1 MPNHPLLEVFGYPT
15 AASSE
20 EAAEHRNH
28 RLCPFGNRV
37 PKCTKNR
44 VADPLGVCSIKHK
57 DGNAIICPIR
67 FRQDEIVMADAAD
80 FFFAPDTRWLTLYEV
95 RLRTKQNAP
104 AGNIDIV
111 LVAFD
116 ERGQVMDFGAL
127 EIQSVYISGN
137 ISEAFAW
144 FMENPE
150 VRNTEIWS
158 GKSPRP
164 DYLSSSR
171 KRLVPQLSYKGHI
184 LHQWGKKQAVAIH
197 SRFFDTLPDFDEVSK
212 DEADL
217 AWLVYELEEPKNPN
231 ERLRLTKIRSVYTM
245 WSQAIQKVQIP
256 DAGDLEVFESHL
268 QSMIDPIL
276 IPEYK
281 SSL

>member
-1 MPNHPLLEVFGYPT
+1 
-15 AASSE
+15 
-20 EAAEHRNH
+20 
-28 RLCPFGNRV
+28 
-37 PKCTKNR
+37 
-44 VADPLGVCSIKHK
+44 
-57 DGNAIICPIR
+57 
-67 FRQDEIVMADAAD
+67 MADAAD
-80 FFFAPDTRWLTLYEV
+80 FFFAPDARWLTLSEV

-212 DEADL
+212 DVADL

>member
-1 MPNHPLLEVFGYPT
+1 MPNHPLLEVFGYPAT
-15 AASSE
+15 ASSE

-37 PKCTKNR
+37 PECTKNS
-44 VADPLGVCSIKHK
+44 VANPLGVCSIKHE
-57 DGNAIICPIR
+57 DGNAIICPVR
-67 FRQDEIVMADAAD
+67 FRQDEIVMTDAAD
-80 FFFAPDTRWLTLYEV
+80 FFFTPDTRWLTLPEV

-116 ERGQVMDFGAL
+116 ERGLVTDFGAL

-137 ISEAFAW
+137 VSEAFAW
-144 FMENPE
+144 FMESPE
-150 VRNTEIWS
+150 ERNTEFWS
-158 GKSPRP
+158 GKVPRP

-171 KRLVPQLSYKGHI
+171 KRLAPQLSYKGHI

-197 SRFFDTLPDFDEVSK
+197 SRFFETLPDFDEVPI
-212 DEADL
+212 EVADL

-231 ERLRLTKIRSVYTM
+231 ERLRLTKIRSVYTR
-245 WSQAIQKVQIP
+245 WSQAMQKVQVP
-256 DAGDLEVFESHL
+256 EVGDLAIFESHL
-268 QSMIDPIL
+268 QSIIDPIL